1 MKAIIVT
8 ALMFS
13 WIANSQS
20 LDFGV
25 EVNSNFNSV
34 EKFDFGE
41 DLYDSSNLSMSIV
54 DLAGN
59 TSDIYFHKFTMD
71 NHFEIPLYFRYNLRK
86 RWFFDFKLSNSVN
99 KLQMWGSSNYN
110 DQNYQDN
117 FGTYDEFIIAANND
131 GFNNA
136 DSSDYE
142 SYISNARK
150 LNESSVRTSEE
161 FKLLSFTANAG
172 FRFFPHKSVKM
183 FLAAG
188 FTYKAKYAKHVYS
201 NVSFGRDY
209 IENVSSVEKAIDRYA
224 ETSSYFNAQLGV
236 EFYRFRMSAFFQT
249 GMTYSFS
256 PRDPGPE
263 VTYTAL
269 ATPFDVIRTYGF
281 SLSANLFSL
290 DLGKRVKRDDV
301 SEDDL
306 IISNIESKKEKWDL
320 GIRYD
325 RRGYNDLTTFYGSPE
340 SQLSVLKQDST
351 LYNNWG
357 TFVEGQQV
365 ELITLG
371 GIKRVKWGGRISGF
385 MNFYFT
391 RRFGVRASLGGSRMV
406 FDVESRELN
415 ATIIGNDSTGYSYL
429 IAPGT
434 PRLKS
439 AVYRKTVD
447 VIDLSIAATYKIID
461 RDLFS
466 LGVNIGFGF
475 SGMAY
480 VPADKRGAPE
490 GVNELSVYS
499 DLDDFYSGEPGT
511 GIQFHQ
517 GELDVDLNG
526 DPKAMLDKFNEG
538 VVGLDESEGATLRLL
553 YPTVSFGLEANLER
567 YTIGIGGD
575 FSLAYMD
582 EFLLDRSK
590 SVYMSVA
597 YKLFKR

>member
-1 MKAIIVT
+1 MRTLLV
-8 ALMFS
+8 
-13 WIANSQS
+13 IAVMISFISRSQS

-25 EVNSNFNSV
+25 EVSSNFNSV

-41 DLYDSSNLSMSIV
+41 DQFDSTNLSISII

-59 TSDIYFHKFTMD
+59 TSNIYFHKFTMD
-71 NHFEIPLYFRYNLRK
+71 NHFEIPIYFRYNLRK

-99 KLQMWGSSNYN
+99 KLQMWGTSNYD
-110 DQNYQDN
+110 DQYYQDN
-117 FGTYDEFIIAANND
+117 YGTYDEFIVAANND

-136 DSSDYE
+136 DSSDYD
-142 SYISNARK
+142 SYMANARS
-150 LNESSVRTSEE
+150 LNESTVRTSEE
-161 FKLLSFTANAG
+161 FKLLSFTVNAG
-172 FRFFPHKSVKM
+172 IRLFPHKSVKM
-183 FLAAG
+183 FVASG
-188 FTYKAKYAKHVYS
+188 FTYKAKYAKHVYNHVGFS
-201 NVSFGRDY
+201 RDY
-209 IENVSSVEKAIDRYA
+209 IENVSSVEKAIDKYA
-224 ETSSYFNAQLGV
+224 ESSTYLNFQMGF

-249 GMTYSFS
+249 GIAYSFS
-256 PRDPGPE
+256 KREPGPE

-301 SEDDL
+301 SKDDL
-306 IISNIESKKEKWDL
+306 IISKIESKKDKWDL
-320 GIRYD
+320 GVEYD
-325 RRGYNDLTTFYGSPE
+325 RRGYNDLTTYYGSPDV
-340 SQLSVLKQDST
+340 QLSVLKKDST

-371 GIKRVKWGGRISGF
+371 GIKRVKWGGRLSGF
-385 MNFYFT
+385 MNYYFT
-391 RRFGVRASLGGSRMV
+391 KRFGVRGSLGASRMV

-415 ATIIGNDSTGYSYL
+415 ATVIGNDSIGYSYL

-447 VIDLSIAATYKIID
+447 VIDLSISASYKIID

-466 LGVNIGFGF
+466 FGVYAGFGM

-480 VPADKRGAPE
+480 VPADKKGNPE

-499 DLDDFYSGEPGT
+499 DLDDFYSGMPST
-511 GIQFHQ
+511 GLQFHQ

-526 DPKAMLDKFNEG
+526 DPKELLDKFNQG
-538 VVGLDESEGATLRLL
+538 VEGLDESEGATLRLL
-553 YPTVSFGLEANLER
+553 YPTLNFGIEANLER
-567 YTIGIGGD
+567 YTIGLGAN

-590 SVYMSVA
+590 SIYMSIA